1 MKPVFVWAHVFL
13 GLYVDSMLRTG
24 WEKCWG
30 NFGSTILLFLLVAS
44 SFQPRTG
51 WAQAR
56 VVWMEALLGT
66 VRKVSRSYLG

>member
-1 MKPVFVWAHVFL
+1 MVRA
-13 GLYVDSMLRTG
+13 G

-30 NFGSTILLFLLVAS
+30 NFGSTILVFLLVGS

-51 WAQAR
+51 WAQAQ

-66 VRKVSRSYLG
+66 VWRVSGSYLG